1 MNKKK
6 IVTMILIVI
15 ALVLVVVMVK
25 KDNKPND
32 KKYIASLG
40 DEIFVEESYSYD
52 GNFVE
57 DGSDKEVSNV
67 WTLKVSNYSN
77 QDIQFLRIKAQ
88 KDNDVGVFDITTL
101 KANSSVIVME
111 SNALECPSNSEDYQY
126 DVENLA
132 YFQTEISLHSD
143 IFKVM
148 AKDNWIKLENI
159 STQDIN
165 SDIYVYFKNYEDDI
179 YQGGITYRVKFAGG
193 IKAGATVEM
202 QSQHYSSKKSKILYL
217 TYQ

>member
-6 IVTMILIVI
+6 MITIILVII
-15 ALVLVVVMVK
+15 ALVLVLFMISR
-25 KDNKPND
+25 DNETDD
-32 KKYIASLG
+32 KKYVASLG
-40 DEIFVEESYSYD
+40 DEIFIEESYGYD
-52 GNFVE
+52 GNFIE
-57 DGSDKEVSNV
+57 DGSDKKVSNV

-88 KDNDVGVFDITTL
+88 GDNNIGVFDITTL
-101 KANSSVIVME
+101 KANSSVVVME
-111 SNALECPSNSEDYQY
+111 SSAFECPNNSEDYHY

-132 YFQTEISLHSD
+132 YFQTEMSLHSD
-143 IFKVM
+143 VFKIM

-159 STQDIN
+159 SGQDIN
-165 SDIYVYFKNYEDDI
+165 SDIYVYFKNYENEI

-193 IKAGATVEM
+193 IKAGATIEM

>member
-6 IVTMILIVI
+6 IVAIILIVI

-57 DGSDKEVSNV
+57 DGSNKEVSNV

-77 QDIQFLRIKAQ
+77 QDIQFIRIKAQ

-126 DVENLA
+126 DIENLA

>member
-6 IVTMILIVI
+6 IVTIILIVI
-15 ALVLVVVMVK
+15 ALVLVVVMV
-25 KDNKPND
+25 NKEDKSDD

-40 DEIFVEESYSYD
+40 DEIFVEESYGYD

-88 KDNDVGVFDITTL
+88 EDNDIGVFDITTL

-132 YFQTEISLHSD
+132 YFQTEMSLHSD
-143 IFKVM
+143 VFKVM

-159 STQDIN
+159 STQDIS

-202 QSQHYSSKKSKILYL
+202 QSQHYTSNKSKILYL